1 MYDQRFFA
9 SKFGLFA
16 LVSIA
21 AMVSFNVYAL
31 AHQPAAPA
39 DLQVVTVSTAELA

>member
-9 SKFGLFA
+9 SKLGHAA

-21 AMVSFNVYAL
+21 AMITFAL
-31 AHQPAAPA
+31 LTTMQGAAPA
-39 DLQVVTVSTAELA
+39 DVMLVGMAGMDLA

>member
-9 SKFGLFA
+9 SKLGNAA

-21 AMVSFNVYAL
+21 AMITFAILTSM
-31 AHQPAAPA
+31 HGAAPA
-39 DLQVVTVSTAELA
+39 DVMLVGMPGTDLA